1 MDHIRNIQETI
12 DENREA
18 IPTGVVADVMRECQQ
33 AYKALPKLWKVHY
46 VEVHA
51 VTKNSV
57 ESVAKTLI
65 VEEDANIMTNS
76 PRWYWFQVL
85 NTCRIPPADKHVD
98 IKGGPDVHTGDGRVR
113 VIVKVEPF
121 LKRAR
126 EE

>member
-51 VTKNSV
+51 VTKTASNPSQKPLLLRRMPT
-57 ESVAKTLI
+57 S
-65 VEEDANIMTNS
+65 
-76 PRWYWFQVL
+76 
-85 NTCRIPPADKHVD
+85 
-98 IKGGPDVHTGDGRVR
+98 
-113 VIVKVEPF
+113 
-121 LKRAR
+121 
-126 EE
+126 